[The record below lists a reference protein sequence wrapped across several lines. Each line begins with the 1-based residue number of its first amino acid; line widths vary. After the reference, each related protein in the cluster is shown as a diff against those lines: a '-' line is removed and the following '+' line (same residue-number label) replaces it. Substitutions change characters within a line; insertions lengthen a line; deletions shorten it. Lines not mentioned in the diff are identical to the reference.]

1 MIKCIIVDD
10 EPLAR
15 DVLTGFTAKVPFLE
29 TVAVCASGYEALE
42 VLKKEKVDL
51 IFLDIQ
57 MPDITGMQLYNALSD
72 KPMVVF
78 TTAYSD
84 YAVEGF
90 EVDAVDYLVK
100 PFSFER
106 FLKAVTKAHELF
118 YLKEKDSAKGSAAD
132 FPPYIFVKDGNKTV
146 KIDLDDILY
155 LEGMKDYVKIV
166 LPHRQVLTLVS
177 MQKMLEKLPPSL
189 FVRIHRSYIVAL
201 RKIDRIERNRVVVDD
216 HWLPIGNMYK
226 EAFFKLLGHSS

>member
-1 MIKCIIVDD
+1 MIRCIIVDD

-15 DVLTGFTAKVPFLE
+15 EVLVEFAGKVPFLE
-29 TVAVCASGYEALE
+29 TVSVCSSGYEALE
-42 VLKKEKVDL
+42 VLKNETVDL

-57 MPDITGMQLYNALSD
+57 MPDITGMQLYNSLSAR
-72 KPMVVF
+72 PMVIF

-106 FLKAVTKAHELF
+106 FLKAVNKANDLTR
-118 YLKEKDSAKGSAAD
+118 LKEESHSVKPENDA
-132 FPPYIFVKDGNKTV
+132 PYIFIKDGNKTV
-146 KIDLDDILY
+146 KINLDDILY

-166 LPHRQVLTLVS
+166 LSGRSVLTLIS
-177 MQKMLEKLPPSL
+177 MQKMLEKLPSAR
-189 FVRIHRSYIVAL
+189 FIRIHRSYIVPLA
-201 RKIDRIERNRVVVDD
+201 KIDTVERNRVVIGDKWIPV
-216 HWLPIGNMYK
+216 GNMYK
-226 EAFFKLLGHSS
+226 EDFFKRLGYSS